1 MKNYKLLYFM
11 SFLIA
16 LESCV
21 PKKNYDLLLASK
33 EVLQKDYD
41 QLKDARQERQTYA
54 DSLAN
59 VSKTLTTAT
68 QEAEDWKNRYISLY
82 TTNEQ
87 LNQEIATLR
96 YQNEQLQTTATTRN
110 DSLHQEIAN
119 RLKELDARERDLRIM
134 EAEMKSSPGT
144 INDLKRFLSDKELK
158 IKDLND
164 SLTFKEQKMT
174 DLKGKIDNILM
185 AHPENI
191 GRGGNINEFT
201 TSQEQGKVYVT
212 FFDAFLYA
220 RGSNTVNARGIDILK
235 KLSTVLNLSPDV
247 AIQVVGHTDS
257 DGSAEQN
264 WALSTARAL
273 NIVKILTANKVE
285 GKRIMAS
292 GRGFYQAIAPN
303 DADNKAKNSRTEIVL
318 SFR

>member
-174 DLKGKIDNILM
+174 DLKVKIDNILM